1 MRKQKMD
8 EQIYTT
14 DEVAK
19 KLRVDI
25 KTVRK
30 WIRAGDLVAMDIGG
44 EYRIRESNLQD
55 FIQRRERRQK
65 PTDTRPDPDVQ
76 E

>member
-1 MRKQKMD
+1 MD

-55 FIQRRERRQK
+55 FIQRRERRQR
-65 PTDTRPDPDVQ
+65 PTET
-76 E
+76 

>member
-55 FIQRRERRQK
+55 FIQRRERRQR
-65 PTDTRPDPDVQ
+65 PTET
-76 E
+76 